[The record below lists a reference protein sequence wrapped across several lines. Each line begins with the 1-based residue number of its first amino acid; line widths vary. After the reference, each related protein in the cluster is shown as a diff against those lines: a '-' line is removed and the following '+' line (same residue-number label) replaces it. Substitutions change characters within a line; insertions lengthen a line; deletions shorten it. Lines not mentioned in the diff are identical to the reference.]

1 MVLLFRHSYELRAE
15 KAAESGAKVVV
26 VGPPCAGKTTFIKQF
41 LEPLGVEA
49 AEETVGL
56 APEAEDTREVGLLQ
70 RLRKRVLGRYVRG
83 DEVKRELR
91 DISDAGLLEAFDKLP
106 RDFVEHLKKKYGGW
120 SLYLFYIPP
129 NAEYEE
135 AKRLR
140 AVMEEVGVEFRWFGL
155 SYLPPGLAKALAE
168 KEEDYVKKQL
178 KLYKELAEELD
189 IAEGRLRKAAESAL
203 ESLLGQVKEVAER
216 LIDAAAP
223 GGGAAVSILT
233 EVLTAL
239 LFSRGGWGELI
250 KLVARLGELDEALR
264 CILAARLALALGLD
278 KGAVEKAL
286 ATLAGADAQKLAEEV
301 KALKNAADRLWVEV
315 KSAKRG
321 LDVLFLEDVEMG
333 GLYENLVVLNEK
345 PYVDLQEG
353 LFPLAAGGRFK
364 EEARR
369 VLEKLERDGVAVLVG
384 PKGIGKSTLAAY
396 VVWKMLSSGKAEAAI
411 RVEKSAKELTLK
423 RIMEL
428 VKRAGVVLYDPSPLE
443 VYYKHEYMEETER
456 LEEVVKALKELADFL
471 QKGEGG
477 VRLLVV
483 LPTDLYEVVKDKMP
497 EAFKDAVLEIK
508 LNNVEFLHSVIKTYS
523 SCEGDYSKL
532 AEKIAQLDGG
542 YTLAAKYAG
551 LWLRENGCKV
561 ESVERAVEAARRE
574 PKLFLAHYI
583 RDVLLWRSSEEE
595 RMRLMYRVAVS
606 LLLHA
611 VFGPVPEGVTYIT
624 QAKDGAVFYQPEEI
638 EKFTKPQWDL
648 LRAGLQPIAKWLAQ
662 RHEDLVEETLRDLA
676 GLNGEE
682 ARKQYEETLGDLIK
696 ALDWARDKALN
707 EGGEILAELGIPERN
722 RRMKSSLSAFVAKRL
737 TAVFKSG
744 GGRNCWQ
751 RVALIVGHA
760 LAVYPRLPKRER
772 LSKDVVEALG
782 DALKPCA
789 VDEYLTIDGVIP
801 PLSISVARLMHKR
814 ELNILSPLAD
824 TKTID
829 DVRKTAE
836 GLLAKWRGSDINL
849 HEAFYALGLAAL
861 AAGGKVNK
869 KTANRLLYAA
879 SFAVQEVAHPA
890 AVLPTLAA
898 LRPLGKKAPHRYVS
912 LLAAASELRTLDPE
926 TVRYIYVALQKLQDR
941 FTETG
946 RLWPLVE
953 AVRAYSNLVR
963 RYPEHIKSGWRV
975 AANMC
980 SLYDKIKERD
990 AATAPEGGLSAQRL
1004 LNTIAKAYVLAAAL
1018 PGGNLAQHVQDL
1030 CGLGDLEKETKDV
1043 MFELNKAADHP
1054 EELTKIMKNEDFDK
1068 WVRTRNPTGDAG
1080 FVIEDLRAWFTYV
1093 LARYKLN
1100 HALDE
1105 KKLEEAAEE
1114 FEKAAEMRKRLKR
1127 WGGYLIARSLALR
1140 ARIFAT
1146 KSWGEL
1152 LERAE
1157 GFQALWEEAKK
1168 HLKPTARYLATAA
1181 DRLGEYLVY
1190 LAASG
1195 DKRGAE
1201 ELLKKWRWLLDY
1213 DREVSVNTRLMLK
1226 LLGVG
1231 EGAKLEEVVK
1241 VFKPRLS
1248 RKRRPA
1254 LLMLT
1259 GRLRKNQALEECA
1272 KLHKDEGVKVSSK
1285 VREECVDTV
1294 AAATGDQK
1302 AVKKLKSKIER
1313 EVPEAHPLLEVAD
1326 GKTLVEVLTP
1336 ISPAAQLAFMLLAT
1350 VEGRADA
1357 VRQHGLWGSARS
1369 KRPLARRLFRAVY
1382 ENCGNLNSEG
1392 CRMALLKLY
1401 YLQF

>member
-1 MVLLFRHSYELRAE
+1 MILLFGRLYELRAE
-15 KAAESGAKVVV
+15 KAAEGGAKVVV

-41 LEPLGVEA
+41 LEPRGVEA
-49 AEETVGL
+49 AEEVVGL
-56 APEAEDTREVGLLQ
+56 APVAEETREEGLLQ
-70 RLRKRVLGRYVRG
+70 RLRMRVLGRYVRG
-83 DEVKRELR
+83 DEVKRVLGG
-91 DISDAGLLEAFDKLP
+91 ISDAGPLKAFDKLP
-106 RDFVEHLKKKYGGW
+106 RDFVEYLKERYVGW

-129 NAEYEE
+129 DAEYEE
-135 AKRLR
+135 ARGLR

-168 KEEDYVKKQL
+168 KGEDYVRQQL

-223 GGGAAVSILT
+223 GGGVAASILT

-250 KLVARLGELDEALR
+250 KLVAGLGELDEALR
-264 CILAARLALALGLD
+264 CILAARLALALGSD
-278 KGAVEKAL
+278 RGAVEKAL
-286 ATLAGADAQKLAEEV
+286 ATLAGASTEELAEEV

-321 LDVLFLEDVEMG
+321 VDVLFLEDVELG
-333 GLYENLVVLNEK
+333 GLYENFVVLNEK

-353 LFPLAAGGRFK
+353 LFPLVAGGRFE

-369 VLEKLERDGVAVLVG
+369 VLEKLKRDGVAVLVG

-396 VVWKMLSSGKAEAAI
+396 VVWKMLSSGEAEAAV
-411 RVEKSAKELTLK
+411 RVEKSANELALK
-423 RIMEL
+423 RTL
-428 VKRAGVVLYDPSPLE
+428 DFVKRGVVVLYDPSPLE
-443 VYYKHEYMEETER
+443 VYYKHKYMEKTNR
-456 LEEVVKALKELADFL
+456 PEEVIETLEELADFL
-471 QKGEGG
+471 RSGG
-477 VRLLVV
+477 GDVRLLVV

-497 EAFKDAVLEIK
+497 EAFKNAVLEIK
-508 LNNVEFLHSVIKTYS
+508 LHDLQFLHSVIKTYS

-532 AEKIAQLDGG
+532 AEKIARLDGG
-542 YTLAAKYAG
+542 YTLVAKYAG
-551 LWLRENGCKV
+551 LWLRGRVCDAGDV
-561 ESVERAVEAARRE
+561 EKAVEEVKKE
-574 PKLFLAHYI
+574 PKLFLARYI

-595 RMRLMYRVAVS
+595 RVRLLYRVAAP

-648 LRAGLQPIAKWLAQ
+648 LKAGLQPIAKWLAQ
-662 RHEDLVEETLRDLA
+662 RHEDLIEEALRDLA

-696 ALDWARDKALN
+696 ALNWACDEVLN
-707 EGGEILAELGIPERN
+707 ESCEILAKLGIPERN

-760 LAVYPRLPKRER
+760 LAGYPKLPKRKR
-772 LSKDVVEALG
+772 LAKDVVEALG

-789 VDEYLTIDGVIP
+789 VDAYLTIDDKIP
-801 PLSISVARLMHKR
+801 PLSIGVARLMHKR
-814 ELNILSPLAD
+814 ELNILSPLAE

-836 GLLAKWRGSDINL
+836 GLLAKWRRSGINL

-869 KTANRLLYAA
+869 KTADRLLYAA

-890 AVLPTLAA
+890 AVLPVLAA

-912 LLAAASELRTLDPE
+912 LLAAASELRTLGQK
-926 TVRYIYVALQKLQDR
+926 TVEYIYVALQKLKNLL
-941 FTETG
+941 TETG
-946 RLWPLVE
+946 HLWPLVE
-953 AVRAYSNLVR
+953 AVRTYSNLMR
-963 RYPEHIKSGWRV
+963 RRQWHI
-975 AANMC
+975 
-980 SLYDKIKERD
+980 
-990 AATAPEGGLSAQRL
+990 GGLLKEAVADMCKLYSKVKGRDDTTASGNGLLAQRPSY
-1004 LNTIAKAYVLAAAL
+1004 TTAKVYVLAVAL
-1018 PGGNLAQHVQDL
+1018 GSDVLVPLVQWH
-1030 CGLGDLEKETKDV
+1030 CGLGDLEKEAEAVRSVLDW
-1043 MFELNKAADHP
+1043 AADHP
-1054 EELTKIMKNEDFDK
+1054 EELKKIMENDKDFAE
-1068 WVRTRNPTGDAG
+1068 WVRVRDVTEDAKR
-1080 FVIEDLRAWFTYV
+1080 VIEDLRVRLTYV

-1100 HALDE
+1100 HAPDAE
-1105 KKLEEAAEE
+1105 KLEEVAKE
-1114 FEKAAEMRKRLKR
+1114 FEKAAEMRIKLEQ
-1127 WGGYLIARSLALR
+1127 WGGYLIARSLTLR
-1140 ARIFAT
+1140 ARVFAA

-1157 GFQALWEEAKK
+1157 GFWELWEEAKK
-1168 HLKPTARYLATAA
+1168 QLKPTARYLATAA
-1181 DRLGEYLVY
+1181 LPLGEYLVY

-1201 ELLKKWRWLLDY
+1201 ELLKKWLWLLDY
-1213 DREVSVNTRLMLK
+1213 DPRASVNARLMLRV
-1226 LLGVG
+1226 LGVG
-1231 EGAKLEEVVK
+1231 EGARLNEVVD
-1241 VFKPRLS
+1241 VFESSIWREY
-1248 RKRRPA
+1248 RPA
-1254 LLMLT
+1254 LLMLA
-1259 GRLRKNQALEECA
+1259 GRLQ
-1272 KLHKDEGVKVSSK
+1272 KDEASNRCKKLPKPEV
-1285 VREECVDTV
+1285 CVNAV
-1294 AAATGDQK
+1294 AAATGDQDAIK
-1302 AVKKLKSKIER
+1302 GLKSEIEW
-1313 EVPEAHPLLEVAD
+1313 EVPEASLLLDRVD
-1326 GKTLVEVLTP
+1326 GRTLAEVLAP
-1336 ISPAAQLAFMLLAT
+1336 KYPSAQLAFTLLAT

-1357 VRQHGLWGSARS
+1357 VRLHGLWGSAISRE
-1369 KRPLARRLFRAVY
+1369 PLPRQLSRAVY
-1382 ENCGNLNSEG
+1382 ENCGDLNREE
-1392 CRMALLKLY
+1392 CRVALLKLY
-1401 YLQF
+1401 YYHV